1 MTTLAV
7 DSPQILVVGGMNAI
21 DIIANDTVF
30 EGAMVGDNG
39 AGYGRP
45 LVAGDKFLGHSIFKV
60 DNESGA
66 AGAKSIR
73 LRTGLY
79 RLCCS
84 LAGYITD
91 VGQPVYASDDA
102 TLTFLA
108 AGASTVNSFVGIAT
122 RYISTTKMEVEFW
135 PGEVDE
141 FGLNP
146 NRVLKSADY
155 TALLADSGKIIYVDT
170 DTKVITLT
178 AIATLLSGYE
188 LTVVNAG
195 VGILIAVDPTTD
207 LISGGCGLGP
217 GGGGKQFRNTA
228 ATAKRGDFIKLAGN
242 ATGWS
247 VINLRGTWAIEP

>member
-1 MTTLAV
+1 MATLSA
-7 DSPQILVVGGMNAI
+7 DSPQILITGDMGAI
-21 DIIANDTVF
+21 GIIAADIVY

-45 LVAGDKFLGHSIFKV
+45 LVAGDKFLGHNIFQV
-60 DNESGA
+60 DNAVPAGA
-66 AGAKSIR
+66 AGAKNLR
-73 LRTGLY
+73 LRTGVY
-79 RLCCS
+79 RLVCS
-84 LAGYITD
+84 LVGLITD

-108 AGASTVNSFVGIAT
+108 PGNSYVGKIS
-122 RYISTTKMEVEFW
+122 RYESATKMEIEFETC
-135 PGEVDE
+135 GQDE

-146 NRVLKSADY
+146 NRELKSADY
-155 TALLADSGKIIYVDT
+155 TAVLADSGKIIYVDT

-228 ATAKRGDFIKLAGN
+228 LTAKRGDFIKLAGN

-247 VINLRGTWAIEP
+247 IINLRGTWAIET

>member
-1 MTTLAV
+1 MALTA
-7 DSPQILVVGGMNAI
+7 
-21 DIIANDTVF
+21 DTVLTEVIDKHSESPVLSAATIY
-30 EGAMVGDNG
+30 EGAMLGDS
-39 AGYGRP
+39 AGYVRG
-45 LVAGDKFLGHSIFKV
+45 LVALDKFRGHALEHV
-60 DNESGA
+60 DNPSG
-66 AGAKSIR
+66 GD
-73 LRTGLY
+73 RTLEHLTGRY
-79 RLCCS
+79 RLKVT
-84 LAGYITD
+84 LTGVVITD
-91 VGQPVYASDDA
+91 VGQPVYASADDI
-102 TLTFLA
+102 LTFSA
-108 AGASTVNSFVGIAT
+108 PGNSFVGIVV
-122 RYISTTKMEVEFW
+122 RYVAANTAIVEFR
-135 PGEVDE
+135 PGELDE

-146 NRVLKSADY
+146 NRVLKSTDY

-188 LTVVNAG
+188 ITVVNAG

-247 VINLRGTWAIEP
+247 IIDLRGTWAIEA